1 MRLAAAA
8 DRLVSAAVR
17 LLRQHLRTLSRTAFF
32 RLRRVRRAMQ
42 SKADPSDSGMEAQ
55 LPQGARQEFEKAAEF
70 SINSTKCVV
79 EGVEFVGNTRT
90 RASFLRRQFAD
101 TIKAQSLRD
110 IVISS
115 RDSVQNLRDLGVF
128 ESIEAKIV
136 LDDASK
142 VQGAAA
148 ARVQVHLQEK
158 RIFKLKATGTL
169 GGSDGSGGVEATI
182 GNALG
187 CADIIAGHLECVP

>member
-1 MRLAAAA
+1 
-8 DRLVSAAVR
+8 
-17 LLRQHLRTLSRTAFF
+17 
-32 RLRRVRRAMQ
+32 MQ
-42 SKADPSDSGMEAQ
+42 SKAEPSDSGIEAQ

-70 SINSTKCVV
+70 SINCTKCVV
-79 EGVEFVGNTRT
+79 AGVEFVGNTRT
-90 RASFLRRQFAD
+90 RASFLRRQFAN
-101 TIKAQSLRD
+101 TMKAQSLRD

-115 RDSVQNLRDLGVF
+115 RDSVQTLRDLGVF
-128 ESIEAKIV
+128 ESIEAKIL

-187 CADIIAGHLECVP
+187 CADIIAGHLECVTRHDELPLHSRYCVAE